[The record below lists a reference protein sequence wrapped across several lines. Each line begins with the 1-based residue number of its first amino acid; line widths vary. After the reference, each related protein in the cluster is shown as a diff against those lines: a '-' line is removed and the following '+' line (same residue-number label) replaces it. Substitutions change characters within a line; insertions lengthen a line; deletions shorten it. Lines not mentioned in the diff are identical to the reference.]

1 MKLYLSWL
9 LLLIQST
16 ILNAQP
22 DHKVDHEPI
31 VFTHVA
37 VIGMTAEFVQQDMTV
52 VIVGDRITNLGKAAE
67 VKVPTPAR
75 MLDGRGKFLMPG
87 LWDMHIHTF
96 RHNPRSTNTWYF
108 PLFIAN
114 GVTVVRDMWTT
125 GDDFPQVVR
134 FRKAFADGSFLGPR
148 YGAVGWLVDGPEAI
162 WPNSDVVST
171 PEEAREF
178 VRRAK
183 ATGLDFVKVYWK
195 LRRDEYIAIRDE
207 SKKLGIPFAGHVPFI
222 LSAAEA
228 SDAGQR
234 TIEHLTN
241 VDIGCSTKEK
251 ELLPVL
257 EKMWGPAQ
265 AKETLDT
272 YDQRKCER
280 LLEKFAHN
288 QTWQVPTS
296 ALFFAERSVSNA
308 RAKYVPADVR
318 AGWQQELS
326 EPDSLSPQ
334 PLEDRERQLRA
345 RLKIVGMMGQSGVPM
360 MAGTDVGNAFVYP
373 GFSLHDELALFVEA
387 GLTPREALKTATY
400 NPAKFLGIL
409 DRFGTVEKGKVA
421 DLILLD
427 ANPLEDIHNTQKIRA
442 VLLNGRYLNRATLDA
457 LLAQAEAEAK
467 KN

>member
-1 MKLYLSWL
+1 MKSLFSL
-9 LLLIQST
+9 LVLLQT
-16 ILNAQP
+16 LFNAQP
-22 DHKVDHEPI
+22 NPTVQHTPI
-31 VFTHVA
+31 VLTHVA
-37 VIGMTAEFVQQDMTV
+37 IIDTAGASVQSDMTV
-52 VIVGDRITNLGKAAE
+52 VIVGDHIADVGKAAE
-67 VKVPTPAR
+67 VKVPKPAHVI
-75 MLDGRGKFLMPG
+75 DGRAKFLMPG

-114 GVTVVRDMWTT
+114 GVTGVRDMWTM
-125 GDDFPQVVR
+125 GDDFLQVVQ
-134 FRKAFADGSFLGPR
+134 FRKALADGSFRSPR
-148 YGAVGWLVDGPEAI
+148 YGAVCWLVDGPEAI

-171 PEEAREF
+171 PEEARKF

-183 ATGLDFVKVYWK
+183 ATGIDFVKVYWK
-195 LRRDEYIAIRDE
+195 LRSEEYIAIADE

-222 LSAAEA
+222 LSTSEA

-257 EKMWGPAQ
+257 EKMWGPVQ

-272 YDQRKCER
+272 YDQRKCEQ

-308 RAKYVPADVR
+308 RAKYLPADVR
-318 AGWQQELS
+318 ARWQQELS

-334 PLEDRERQLRA
+334 PLEDRERQLRE
-345 RLKIVGMMGQSGVPM
+345 RLKIVGMMGQAGVPM
-360 MAGTDVGNAFVYP
+360 MAGTDVGNPFVYP
-373 GFSLHDELALFVEA
+373 GFSLHDELSLFVRA
-387 GLTPREALKTATY
+387 GLSPGEAIKTATY
-400 NPAKFLGIL
+400 NPAKFLGML
-409 DRFGTVEKGKVA
+409 DRLGTVEKGKLA
-421 DLILLD
+421 DLVLLD
-427 ANPLEDIHNTQKIRA
+427 ANPLEDIHSTHKIWA
-442 VLLNGRYLNRATLDA
+442 VVLNGRYLDRAALDK
-457 LLAQAEAEAK
+457 LLGEAEAVASAK
-467 KN
+467 